1 MTYTQALDYIRSANR
16 PFCKPGL
23 ERVAALCEALGNPQD
38 RLQIIH
44 VTGTNGKGSF
54 CAMLESV
61 LRRGPYKTGLFTS
74 PYIREINECMAV
86 DGQSITDEELAELT
100 AYIRPFADALEDA
113 PTEFELL
120 TAMAFV
126 YFHRHECA
134 VVVVETGMGGRLDST
149 NVIRHPLLSVIT
161 GISLDHTAFLGDTVE
176 KIASEKAGIVKP
188 GAPVLY
194 GGEEEAA
201 WQVVEAVAQAKGSP
215 VSRMDYASLTCHRMT
230 LNGTQ
235 FDYGDYRKMELSLLG
250 TYQPRNAAVVLQ
262 AVDLLRSQGLA
273 VPESAVREGLVQVQ
287 WPGRFQL
294 LSAQPPVIFDG
305 AHNAQGIAA
314 AVDSIAV
321 YFPKRKVLFLGDLDV
336 EGGKNLL
343 SVCPHEKLRQDIVQM
358 AHHGQ
363 NGADKEFYTHVMP
376 KICLYCAPDW
386 LWENDN
392 GGGRDSGPW
401 KTLETRAWMEELGA
415 LASFPHAYGD
425 YLFW

>member
-100 AYIRPFADALEDA
+100 AYIRPFAAALEDA

-321 YFPKRKVLFLGDLDV
+321 YFPKRKVYVLTGVLQDKDYHTIADCLAQVTACAFVMTPDNPRALPGEEYAVILRDKGVPAQAYATVREAYAAALHRAREDNVPLVCLGSLYTY
-336 EGGKNLL
+336 
-343 SVCPHEKLRQDIVQM
+343 RDI
-358 AHHGQ
+358 AG
-363 NGADKEFYTHVMP
+363 
-376 KICLYCAPDW
+376 CS
-386 LWENDN
+386 
-392 GGGRDSGPW
+392 R
-401 KTLETRAWMEELGA
+401 
-415 LASFPHAYGD
+415 
-425 YLFW
+425 